1 MRVLLTGAY
10 GQLGRC
16 LLDRFPTDW
25 ITLACGSAELDIT
38 NRIAIERVVKKFR
51 PEVII
56 NAAAYTAVDKA
67 ETDRVRAM
75 KVNAIG
81 AENIALVAKEYDSRL
96 IHISTDYV
104 FDGRKKT
111 PYNENDSPCP
121 INFYGLSKWEG
132 ESRILNI
139 LPKAIILRTSW
150 VFSEY
155 GNNFVKTI
163 LKLAD
168 SHSELKVVNDQFGCP
183 TYGGDVAQVIIRLA
197 ERLESEGIYHY
208 CGDQSVSWCEFA
220 QAIFIFARNSVIVQ
234 GIDSRSY
241 PTTAYRPTNS
251 VLNCDKIRDLGIS
264 PSNWETAL
272 QHIVPMPVY
281 C

>member
-16 LLDRFPTDW
+16 ILDRFPTDW

-38 NRIAIERVVKKFR
+38 KRSAIELIVKKFR
-51 PEVII
+51 PDVIM

-75 KVNAIG
+75 KINALG
-81 AENIALVAKEYDSRL
+81 AENIALVARKYGSRL

-111 PYNENDSPCP
+111 PYNEDDSPCP

-132 ESRILNI
+132 ETRILNI
-139 LPKAIILRTSW
+139 LPNAVILRASW
-150 VFSEY
+150 IFSEY
-155 GNNFVKTI
+155 GDNFVQRI
-163 LKLAD
+163 LKLAE
-168 SHSELKVVNDQFGCP
+168 SHGEIKVVNDQFGCP
-183 TYGGDVAQVIIRLA
+183 TYGGDVALAMIKLA
-197 ERLESEGIYHY
+197 ERVESQGIYHF
-208 CGDQSVSWCEFA
+208 CGDQKVSWCEFA
-220 QAIFIFARNSVIVQ
+220 QTIFIIAQYDVIVK
-234 GIDSRSY
+234 GIDSGSY
-241 PTTAYRPTNS
+241 PTNALRPTNS
-251 VLNCDKIRDLGIS
+251 VLSCDKIRDLGIP
-264 PSNWETAL
+264 PSNWEAAL
-272 QHIVPMPVY
+272 RLVVPTPAY

>member
-16 LLDRFPTDW
+16 ILDRFPTDW

-38 NRIAIERVVKKFR
+38 KRSAIELIVKKFR
-51 PEVII
+51 PDVIM

-75 KVNAIG
+75 KINALG
-81 AENIALVAKEYDSRL
+81 AENIALVARQYGSRL

-111 PYNENDSPCP
+111 PYNEDDSPCP

-132 ESRILNI
+132 ETRILNI
-139 LPKAIILRTSW
+139 LPNAVILRASW
-150 VFSEY
+150 IFSEY
-155 GNNFVKTI
+155 GDNFVQRI
-163 LKLAD
+163 LKLAE
-168 SHSELKVVNDQFGCP
+168 SHGEIKVVNDQFGCP
-183 TYGGDVAQVIIRLA
+183 TYGGDVALAMIKLA
-197 ERLESEGIYHY
+197 ERVESQGIYHF
-208 CGDQSVSWCEFA
+208 CGDQKVSWCEFA
-220 QAIFIFARNSVIVQ
+220 QTIFIIAQYDVIVK
-234 GIDSRSY
+234 GIDSGSY
-241 PTTAYRPTNS
+241 PTNALRPTNS
-251 VLNCDKIRDLGIS
+251 VLSCDKIRDLGIP
-264 PSNWETAL
+264 PSNWEAAL
-272 QHIVPMPVY
+272 RLVVPTPAY

>member
-16 LLDRFPTDW
+16 ILDRFPTDW

-38 NRIAIERVVKKFR
+38 KRSAIELIVKKFR
-51 PEVII
+51 PDVIM

-75 KVNAIG
+75 KINALG
-81 AENIALVAKEYDSRL
+81 AENIALVARQYGSRL

-111 PYNENDSPCP
+111 PYNEDDSPCP

-132 ESRILNI
+132 ETRILNI
-139 LPKAIILRTSW
+139 LPNAVILRAPW
-150 VFSEY
+150 IFSEY
-155 GNNFVKTI
+155 GDNFVQRI
-163 LKLAD
+163 LKLAE
-168 SHSELKVVNDQFGCP
+168 SHGEIKVVNDQFGCP
-183 TYGGDVAQVIIRLA
+183 TYGGDVALAMIKLA
-197 ERLESEGIYHY
+197 ERVESQGIYHF
-208 CGDQSVSWCEFA
+208 CGDQKVSWCEFA
-220 QAIFIFARNSVIVQ
+220 QTIFIIAQYNVIVK
-234 GIDSRSY
+234 GIDSGSY
-241 PTTAYRPTNS
+241 PTNALRPTNS
-251 VLNCDKIRDLGIS
+251 VLSCDKIRDLGIS
-264 PSNWETAL
+264 PSNWEAAL
-272 QHIVPMPVY
+272 RLVVPSPAY